1 MDAKESLLSEK
12 KRASEKT
19 KWKKKRLYAKL
30 FHSYNVFEMTK
41 S

>member
-12 KRASEKT
+12 KASEKT